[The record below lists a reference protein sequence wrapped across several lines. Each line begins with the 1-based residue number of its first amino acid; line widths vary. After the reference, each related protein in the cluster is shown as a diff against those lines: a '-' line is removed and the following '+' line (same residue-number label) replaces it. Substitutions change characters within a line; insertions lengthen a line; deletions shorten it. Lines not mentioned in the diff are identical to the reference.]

1 LSDPREVLE
10 RIFPAMFAKDRATL
24 GALLAEDVVWHLPP
38 FAKAKPRRG
47 REKAIDFLCAA
58 PDAFYQPGSLSLEPE
73 LVAVEGDRAMLLGWM
88 TGTTRA
94 GGPYE
99 NRYAFAMRFR
109 AGQIVEAWELLDS
122 KRLFEQIG

>member
-1 LSDPREVLE
+1 VPDPREVLE
-10 RIFPAMFAKDRATL
+10 RLFPAMFAKDRSTL
-24 GALLAEDVVWHLPP
+24 EALIAEDVTWHLPP

-47 REKAIDFLCAA
+47 RQAVIDLLCAA
-58 PDAFYQPGSLSLEPE
+58 PDAFYRPGSLALEPE

-88 TGTTRA
+88 TATTRS

-109 AGQIVEAWELLDS
+109 DGQIVEAWELLDS
-122 KRLFEQIG
+122 KRLFEQVS